1 MRIHP
6 EFREEV
12 LKLIKTW
19 KSQELPS
26 REGLIV
32 ATNDLFRWRADAG
45 ISGLWPDP
53 PLMAT
58 ATIDDGFGQGLAII
72 QKCAEAVG
80 LSVHPIGLMQKPDV
94 IIDVCRSL
102 CPAILGLT
110 ILQFD
115 SEETIAY
122 IAGQL
127 PEQTTIIAGGPVF
140 AADPEFSDRAG
151 IHFVAAHAGDFLDFL
166 LNEFRPMG

>member
-6 EFREEV
+6 EFKAEV
-12 LKLIKTW
+12 LTLIKTW
-19 KSQELPS
+19 KTQGLPS

-32 ATNDLFRWRADAG
+32 ATDDLLRWREDAG
-45 ISGLWPDP
+45 ISGLWPDR

-58 ATIDDGFGQGLAII
+58 ATIDDGFGQGLVII
-72 QKCAEAVG
+72 QKFAEAVG
-80 LSVHPIGLMQKPDV
+80 LSVHPIGLMQKPNV
-94 IIDVCRSL
+94 IIEVCRSL
-102 CPAILGLT
+102 CPAILGMT

-122 IAGQL
+122 IAGHL
-127 PEQTTIIAGGPVF
+127 PAETIVIAGGPVF
-140 AADPEFSDRAG
+140 SADPDFADRAG
-151 IHFVAAHAGDFLDFL
+151 LHVVAAHAGDFLDFL